1 MVLLNEER
9 KRPRRENREFGVRKV
24 GIKNY
29 LAWVW
34 ALWWTVVSLGFMAE
48 IGLEIISF

>member
-9 KRPRRENREFGVRKV
+9 KRPRREDRVFRVRKV

-34 ALWWTVVSLGFMAE
+34 ALWWTAVSLRFMAE